1 MRRDKS
7 QSLPRTAYRYP
18 AVTGGAF
25 VSVAFLTALLASPT
39 AASAVPLK
47 PAGNTANLV
56 LVCRFNGD
64 SSDTYNST
72 SMTPSKTWWQSLMNA
87 FNADDSTGEFKRYVG
102 AASNG
107 KVSVDSVF
115 PQNSNGTLEYLDID
129 MNQSDYE
136 GAPTDAQLFDS
147 ISRAFAAKYGSYDM
161 TQANID
167 SDATTIDNVMVVMQT
182 GSGDTFTSH
191 QGEGSS
197 IGGCKLNGLNVGSYE
212 VIPSS
217 RVGGVIGSL
226 DAVPAHEYL
235 HTYDALD
242 LYRKVPANSSEKP
255 AAYWDI
261 MASASPT
268 LLPLAVT
275 SEDMGFGTINLVDAG
290 EHNLGTYGTSNHA
303 VAFKSPLNDN
313 EYFVAEYRQGDLT
326 ASNGYVADKRLG
338 NKGGFD
344 TSKLKDGVV
353 VYRVN
358 PKYGTFER
366 GGDGTGNTV
375 NDYLY
380 VFRPNDTAATH
391 AGGDSLGTVES
402 ANLKAG
408 SSIGSSDMSK
418 GISDGAMCYSDGSN
432 SGIVLKVVSAGN
444 GSAKISIEKPDYD
457 SLGLWNAVNG
467 GNATIAAAGVTKV
480 QTAAVGS
487 RVYGLATG
495 YKLTKLYELKD
506 GAWTQIYSMDLSDS
520 SIATDGKRLVLA
532 GLDGNGFVHTEQWVD
547 GENNSQSDISGYK
560 LKSTRLSSYNG
571 RISITSV
578 TEDGTSVITGT
589 FEDTTDYLLTEDAN
603 EILRIPGSNIVD
615 AVMIDHDTL
624 SVSDFA
630 SSNLTTYTFDAD
642 RGAWQKADTKRVSPR
657 DSSSA
662 SFGGKT
668 LLLTNS
674 SSFGGK
680 PSLRSV
686 SNGTVSDVACDVL
699 AANDSAVLSSD
710 SAGFAMTVIH
720 QDNGVMS
727 AVVYRSID
735 GSSWT
740 AEGSNV
746 ASPIMYASNV
756 ARLDGN
762 DYCLTAADGVATLR
776 SHASSDAPKATH
788 TVRYVTGT
796 DASIPNA
803 TVDDGD
809 ALPLPADPTRD
820 GYRFL
825 GWYDSETGGNRLDG
839 TNAVTSD
846 ITVYARWE
854 RIIPTY
860 TLNYDLN
867 GGNGTIA
874 SVTLNEGDKVKIPA
888 TDPTR
893 DGHKFLGWFTKS
905 DGGDKVTADTV
916 MSGNMTL
923 YAHWE
928 RIIPTYTVTYDV
940 NGGNGSIAQASVKEG
955 GKVTIPA
962 EKPTKDG
969 YKFLGWFTAPDG
981 GDKVTSDTVVNGDMT
996 VYAQWERI
1004 IPTYT
1009 VRYDLNGGDGTIAPA
1024 SIKEG
1029 EKVAIPTDPTRGGY
1043 KFLGWFT
1050 ASTEGDK
1057 VTADTVVNGD
1067 MTVYAQWERII
1078 PTYTV
1083 SYDVNGGNESYRDAT
1098 VSEGGKVTLPADP
1111 TRDGYKFLGW
1121 FTERNGGS
1129 EVSSDTVVTGNMT
1142 VHAHWERI
1150 IPTYTVSYD
1159 VNGGNGSYSPT
1170 TVKEGEKITLPADPT
1185 REGYEFLGWFTAPT
1199 GGDRVTG
1206 DTVVTDTMTL
1216 YAHWDE
1222 IETTFALTY
1231 DTDGGEHIDSVTL
1244 ADGDKLPLPTPA
1256 RRGYTFLGWYDAKT
1270 GGNRLVPGTSTISG
1284 NMTAYAR
1291 WQKETTGENTNAG
1304 GNTNGNGNT
1313 NTETNGN
1320 TGSGNSNENTGSN
1333 IGNGSNGS
1341 NGSTSHDDNLLG
1353 NVTGGK
1359 DGKNDGTENGKL
1371 KLPTMLQQT
1380 GVTVSIFAA
1389 IGAAIGAVAA
1399 IVAAI
1404 RKRK

>member
-7 QSLPRTAYRYP
+7 QSLPRTAYRHP

-25 VSVAFLTALLASPT
+25 VSAAFLAALLASPT

-64 SSDTYNST
+64 SSDTYNAT

-107 KVSVDSVF
+107 KVNVDSVF

-161 TQANID
+161 SQANID
-167 SDATTIDNVMVVMQT
+167 SDATTLDNVMIVMQT
-182 GSGDTFTSH
+182 ASGDTFTSH

-197 IGGCKLNGLNVGSYE
+197 IGGCKLNGITVGSYE

-242 LYRKVPANSSEKP
+242 LYRKVPSNSSEKP

-275 SEDMGFGTINLVDAG
+275 SEDMGFGTINLVEAG
-290 EHNLGTYGTSNHA
+290 EHTLGTYGASNHA

-326 ASNGYVADKRLG
+326 ASNGYVADKRIG

-344 TSKLKDGVV
+344 TGKSKDGVV

-380 VFRPNDTAATH
+380 VFRPNDTATTH

-418 GISDGAMCYSDGSN
+418 GISDGALCYSDGSN
-432 SGIVLKVVSAGN
+432 SGIVLKVVSSGD

-467 GNATIAAAGVTKV
+467 GNATIAATGVTKV
-480 QTAAVGS
+480 QTAAVGN
-487 RVYGLATG
+487 RIYGLATG
-495 YKLTKLYELKD
+495 YNLTKLYELKD
-506 GAWTQIYSMDLSDS
+506 GAWTQIYSMNLSDS

-532 GLDGNGFVHTEQWVD
+532 GLNANGFVHTEQWVD

-560 LKSTRLSSYNG
+560 LKSTRLSSNNG

-578 TEDGTSVITGT
+578 TEDGTAVMTGT
-589 FEDTTDYLLTEDAN
+589 FEDTTDYIATEDAN
-603 EILRIPGSNIVD
+603 EILRIPGSNIID
-615 AVMIDHDTL
+615 AVMIDRGTL
-624 SVSDFA
+624 SVSDFT
-630 SSNLTTYTFDAD
+630 SNNLSTYTFDAD
-642 RGAWQKADTKRVSPR
+642 SGSWQKADSKRVSPR

-680 PSLRSV
+680 PSLR
-686 SNGTVSDVACDVL
+686 TVSGGTMTDVACDVL
-699 AANDSAVLSSD
+699 AANDSAVISSD

-727 AVVYRSID
+727 AVVYRSTD
-735 GSSWT
+735 GASWT

-796 DASIPNA
+796 DTTVPNA
-803 TVDDGD
+803 TVNDGD
-809 ALPLPADPTRD
+809 ALPLPEDPARD

-825 GWYDSETGGNRLDG
+825 GWYDAETGGNRVDG
-839 TNAVTSD
+839 TSTVTSD
-846 ITVYARWE
+846 ITVYAHWG

-860 TLNYDLN
+860 TLSYDLN
-867 GGNGTIA
+867 GGDGTIA
-874 SVTLNEGDKVKIPA
+874 PVTLNEGDKVKIPA

-893 DGHKFLGWFTKS
+893 DGHKFLGWFTAS
-905 DGGDKVTADTV
+905 DGGDKATADTV
-916 MSGNMTL
+916 MNGNMTL

-928 RIIPTYTVTYDV
+928 RIIPTYTVIYDV
-940 NGGNGSIAQASVKEG
+940 NGGNGSIAPASVKEG
-955 GKVTIPA
+955 GKVTIPT

-969 YKFLGWFTAPDG
+969 HKFLGWFTERHG

-1009 VRYDLNGGDGTIAPA
+1009 V
-1024 SIKEG
+1024 
-1029 EKVAIPTDPTRGGY
+1029 
-1043 KFLGWFT
+1043 
-1050 ASTEGDK
+1050 
-1057 VTADTVVNGD
+1057 
-1067 MTVYAQWERII
+1067 
-1078 PTYTV
+1078 
-1083 SYDVNGGNESYRDAT
+1083 SYDVNGGDGSYSDAT
-1098 VSEGGKVTLPADP
+1098 VSEGGKVTLPTDP

-1121 FTERNGGS
+1121 FTERDGGS
-1129 EVSSDTVVTGNMT
+1129 KVTSDTVVTGDMT
-1142 VHAHWERI
+1142 IHAHWERI

-1159 VNGGNGSYSPT
+1159 ANGGNGSYPPT
-1170 TVKEGEKITLPADPT
+1170 VVKEGEKIPLPADPT
-1185 REGYEFLGWFTAPT
+1185 REDYEFLGWFTAPT
-1199 GGDRVTG
+1199 GGVKVTPDTAVTG
-1206 DTVVTDTMTL
+1206 AMTL

-1222 IETTFALTY
+1222 IETSFTLNY
-1231 DTDGGEHIDSVTL
+1231 DTDGGEHIDPVTL
-1244 ADGDKLPLPTPA
+1244 ANGDKLPLPTPT
-1256 RRGYTFLGWYDAKT
+1256 RRGYTFLGWYDAKV
-1270 GGNRLVPGTSTISG
+1270 GGNRLTPDTSTISG
-1284 NMTAYAR
+1284 DMTAYAR
-1291 WQKETTGENTNAG
+1291 WEKDSTGGNSNAG
-1304 GNTNGNGNT
+1304 GNANGNGND
-1313 NTETNGN
+1313 NTGTNGN
-1320 TGSGNSNENTGSN
+1320 TGANGNGNANGDSNTGGNTSN
-1333 IGNGSNGS
+1333 GTAGNGSNGS
-1341 NGSTSHDDNLLG
+1341 ASPDDNLLG
-1353 NVTGGK
+1353 NATGDK
-1359 DGKNDGTENGKL
+1359 DGKNGGTENGKP

-1380 GVTVSIFAA
+1380 GVTVSIFAV

-1399 IVAAI
+1399 IVTAL

>member
-7 QSLPRTAYRYP
+7 QSLPRTAYRHP

-25 VSVAFLTALLASPT
+25 VSAAFLAALLASPT

-47 PAGNTANLV
+47 PAGNTSNLV

-64 SSDTYNST
+64 SSDTYNAT

-87 FNADDSTGEFKRYVG
+87 FNAEDSTGEFKRYVG

-107 KVSVDSVF
+107 KVNVDSVF

-129 MNQSDYE
+129 MNQSDYG
-136 GAPTDAQLFDS
+136 GASTDAQLFDS

-161 TQANID
+161 TKANID

-242 LYRKVPANSSEKP
+242 LYRKVPSNSSEKP

-338 NKGGFD
+338 NKSGFD
-344 TSKLKDGVV
+344 TSKSKDGVV

-418 GISDGAMCYSDGSN
+418 GISDGALCYSDGSN

-467 GNATIAAAGVTKV
+467 GNATITATGVTKV
-480 QTAAVGS
+480 QTAAVNG

-506 GAWTQIYSMDLSDS
+506 GAWTQIYSMNLSDS

-532 GLDGNGFVHTEQWVD
+532 GLDDNGFVHTEQWVD

-571 RISITSV
+571 RISLTSV

-642 RGAWQKADTKRVSPR
+642 SGSWQKADTKRVSPR

-674 SSFGGK
+674 NSFGGK

-686 SNGTVSDVACDVL
+686 SNGAVSDVSCDVL

-727 AVVYRSID
+727 AVVYRSTD

-762 DYCLTAADGVATLR
+762 DYCLTAADGVATIR

-809 ALPLPADPTRD
+809 ALPIPADPTRD
-820 GYRFL
+820 GYR
-825 GWYDSETGGNRLDG
+825 
-839 TNAVTSD
+839 
-846 ITVYARWE
+846 
-854 RIIPTY
+854 
-860 TLNYDLN
+860 
-867 GGNGTIA
+867 
-874 SVTLNEGDKVKIPA
+874 
-888 TDPTR
+888 
-893 DGHKFLGWFTKS
+893 
-905 DGGDKVTADTV
+905 
-916 MSGNMTL
+916 
-923 YAHWE
+923 
-928 RIIPTYTVTYDV
+928 
-940 NGGNGSIAQASVKEG
+940 
-955 GKVTIPA
+955 
-962 EKPTKDG
+962 
-969 YKFLGWFTAPDG
+969 FLGWFTAPDG

-1029 EKVAIPTDPTRGGY
+1029 EKIA
-1043 KFLGWFT
+1043 
-1050 ASTEGDK
+1050 
-1057 VTADTVVNGD
+1057 
-1067 MTVYAQWERII
+1067 
-1078 PTYTV
+1078 
-1083 SYDVNGGNESYRDAT
+1083 
-1098 VSEGGKVTLPADP
+1098 LPADP
-1111 TRDGYKFLGW
+1111 TRDGYEFIGW
-1121 FTERNGGS
+1121 FTAPTGGDK
-1129 EVSSDTVVTGNMT
+1129 VTSDTVVTGNMT
-1142 VHAHWERI
+1142 
-1150 IPTYTVSYD
+1150 
-1159 VNGGNGSYSPT
+1159 
-1170 TVKEGEKITLPADPT
+1170 
-1185 REGYEFLGWFTAPT
+1185 
-1199 GGDRVTG
+1199 
-1206 DTVVTDTMTL
+1206 L
-1216 YAHWDE
+1216 YAHWNE
-1222 IETTFALTY
+1222 IKKSFALTY
-1231 DTDGGEHIDSVTL
+1231 DTDGGEHIDPVTL
-1244 ADGDKLPLPTPA
+1244 ADGDRMPLPTPT
-1256 RRGYTFLGWYDAKT
+1256 RRGYTFLGWYDEKD
-1270 GGNRLVPGTSTISG
+1270 GGNRLTPGTSTISG

-1291 WQKETTGENTNAG
+1291 WQKDSTGDNV
-1304 GNTNGNGNT
+1304 NGNGNT
-1313 NTETNGN
+1313 NTGTNGN
-1320 TGSGNSNENTGSN
+1320 TGSDGSNENTG
-1333 IGNGSNGS
+1333 GNGNGNENAGTNSNTGGNVNNGAAENDSNGS
-1341 NGSTSHDDNLLG
+1341 ASPDDNLLG
-1353 NVTGGK
+1353 NATDKK
-1359 DGKNDGTENGKL
+1359 DGKNDGTENEKR

-1380 GVTVSIFAA
+1380 GVTVSIFVV

-1404 RKRK
+1404 KKMK

>member
-7 QSLPRTAYRYP
+7 QSLPRTACRHP

-25 VSVAFLTALLASPT
+25 VSAAFLAALLASPT

-64 SSDTYNST
+64 SSDTYNAT

-107 KVSVDSVF
+107 KVNVDSVF

-147 ISRAFAAKYGSYDM
+147 ISRAFATKYGSYDM
-161 TQANID
+161 SQANID
-167 SDATTIDNVMVVMQT
+167 SDATTLDNVMIVMQT
-182 GSGDTFTSH
+182 ASGDTFTSH

-197 IGGCKLNGLNVGSYE
+197 IGGCKLNGITVGSYE

-217 RVGGVIGSL
+217 RVGGVLGSL

-242 LYRKVPANSSEKP
+242 LYRKVPSNSSEKP
-255 AAYWDI
+255 AVYWDI

-275 SEDMGFGTINLVDAG
+275 SEDMGFGTINLVEAG
-290 EHNLGTYGTSNHA
+290 EHTLGTYGASNHA

-326 ASNGYVADKRLG
+326 ASNGYVADKRIG

-344 TSKLKDGVV
+344 TGKSKDGVV

-380 VFRPNDTAATH
+380 VFRPNDTATTH

-418 GISDGAMCYSDGSN
+418 GIADGALCYSDGSN
-432 SGIVLKVVSAGN
+432 SGIVLKVVSSGN
-444 GSAKISIEKPDYD
+444 GGAKISIEKPDYD

-467 GNATIAAAGVTKV
+467 GNATIAATGVTKV
-480 QTAAVGS
+480 QTAAVGN
-487 RVYGLATG
+487 RIYGLATG
-495 YKLTKLYELKD
+495 YNLTKLYEMKD
-506 GAWTQIYSMDLSDS
+506 GVWTQIYSMNLSDS

-532 GLDGNGFVHTEQWVD
+532 GLNANGFVHTEQWVN

-560 LKSTRLSSYNG
+560 LKSTRLSSNNG
-571 RISITSV
+571 RIFITSV
-578 TEDGTSVITGT
+578 TEDGTAVMTGT
-589 FEDTTDYLLTEDAN
+589 FEDTTDYIATEDAN
-603 EILRIPGSNIVD
+603 EILRIPGSNIID
-615 AVMIDHDTL
+615 AVMIDRGTL
-624 SVSDFA
+624 SVSDFT
-630 SSNLTTYTFDAD
+630 SNNLSTYTFDAD
-642 RGAWQKADTKRVSPR
+642 SGSWRKADSKRVSPR

-662 SFGGKT
+662 SFGGK
-668 LLLTNS
+668 
-674 SSFGGK
+674 

-686 SNGTVSDVACDVL
+686 SDGTLTDVACDVL
-699 AANDSAVLSSD
+699 AANDSAILSSD

-727 AVVYRSID
+727 AVVYRSTD
-735 GSSWT
+735 GLSWT
-740 AEGSNV
+740 AEGPNV

-796 DASIPNA
+796 DTTVPNA
-803 TVDDGD
+803 TVNDGD
-809 ALPLPADPTRD
+809 ALPLPADPARD

-825 GWYDSETGGNRLDG
+825 GWYDAETGGNRLDG
-839 TNAVTSD
+839 TNTVTSD
-846 ITVYARWE
+846 VTAYARWE

-860 TLNYDLN
+860 TLSYDLN
-867 GGNGTIA
+867 GGDGTIA
-874 SVTLNEGDKVKIPA
+874 PITLNEGDKVKIPA

-893 DGHKFLGWFTKS
+893 DGHRFLGWFTAS
-905 DGGDKVTADTV
+905 DGGDKATADTV
-916 MSGNMTL
+916 MNGNMTL

-940 NGGNGSIAQASVKEG
+940 NGGNGSIVPTSVKEG
-955 GKVTIPA
+955 GKVTIPT

-981 GDKVTSDTVVNGDMT
+981 GDKITSDTVVNGNMT

-1009 VRYDLNGGDGTIAPA
+1009 VSYDLNGADGTIAPA
-1024 SIKEG
+1024 SVKEG
-1029 EKVAIPTDPTRGGY
+1029 EKVTLPADPTRDGY
-1043 KFLGWFT
+1043 NFLGWFT
-1050 ASTEGDK
+1050 ERHGGGK
-1057 VTADTVVNGD
+1057 VTSDTVVNGD

-1083 SYDVNGGNESYRDAT
+1083 SYDVNGGDGSYSDAT
-1098 VSEGGKVTLPADP
+1098 VSEGGKVTLPTDP

-1121 FTERNGGS
+1121 FTEREGGS
-1129 EVSSDTVVTGNMT
+1129 KVTSDTVVNGNMT
-1142 VHAHWERI
+1142 IHAHWERI

-1159 VNGGNGSYSPT
+1159 VNGDNGSYSPT

-1185 REGYEFLGWFTAPT
+1185 RDGYEFLGWFTAKT
-1199 GGDRVTG
+1199 GGDKITS
-1206 DTVVTDTMTL
+1206 DTVATGSMTL
-1216 YAHWDE
+1216 YAHWNE
-1222 IETTFALTY
+1222 IKKSFTLTY
-1231 DTDGGEHIDSVTL
+1231 DTDGGEHIDPVTL
-1244 ADGDKLPLPTPA
+1244 SDGDKLPLPTPT
-1256 RRGYTFLGWYDAKT
+1256 RRGYTFLGWYDAKF
-1270 GGNRLVPGTSTISG
+1270 GGNRLMPDTSTISG
-1284 NMTAYAR
+1284 DMTAYAR
-1291 WQKETTGENTNAG
+1291 WEKDSTG
-1304 GNTNGNGNT
+1304 GNANGNGND
-1313 NTETNGN
+1313 NTGTNGN
-1320 TGSGNSNENTGSN
+1320 TGANGNGNANGDSNTGVNTSN
-1333 IGNGSNGS
+1333 GTAGNGSNGS
-1341 NGSTSHDDNLLG
+1341 ASPDDNLLG
-1353 NVTGGK
+1353 NATGDK
-1359 DGKNDGTENGKL
+1359 DGKNGGTENGKP

>member
-7 QSLPRTAYRYP
+7 QSLPRTACRHP

-25 VSVAFLTALLASPT
+25 VSAAFLAALLASPT

-64 SSDTYNST
+64 SSDTYNAT

-107 KVSVDSVF
+107 KVNVDSVF

-147 ISRAFAAKYGSYDM
+147 ISRAFATKYGSYDM
-161 TQANID
+161 SQANID
-167 SDATTIDNVMVVMQT
+167 SDATTLDNVMIVMQT
-182 GSGDTFTSH
+182 ASGDTFTSH

-197 IGGCKLNGLNVGSYE
+197 IGGCKLNGITVGSYE

-217 RVGGVIGSL
+217 RVGGVLGSL

-242 LYRKVPANSSEKP
+242 LYRKVPSNSSEKP
-255 AAYWDI
+255 AVYWDI

-275 SEDMGFGTINLVDAG
+275 SEDMGFGTINLVEAG
-290 EHNLGTYGTSNHA
+290 EHTLGTYGASNHA

-326 ASNGYVADKRLG
+326 ASNGYVADKRIG

-344 TSKLKDGVV
+344 TGKSKDGVV

-380 VFRPNDTAATH
+380 VFRPNDTATTH

-418 GISDGAMCYSDGSN
+418 GIADGALCYSDGSN
-432 SGIVLKVVSAGN
+432 SGIVLKVVSSGN
-444 GSAKISIEKPDYD
+444 GGAKISIEKPDYD

-467 GNATIAAAGVTKV
+467 GNATIAATGVTKV
-480 QTAAVGS
+480 QTAAVGN
-487 RVYGLATG
+487 RIYGLATG
-495 YKLTKLYELKD
+495 YNLTKLYEMKD
-506 GAWTQIYSMDLSDS
+506 GVWTQIYSMNLSDS

-532 GLDGNGFVHTEQWVD
+532 GLNANGFVHTEQWVN

-560 LKSTRLSSYNG
+560 LKSTRLSSNNG
-571 RISITSV
+571 RIFITSV
-578 TEDGTSVITGT
+578 TEDGTAVMTGT
-589 FEDTTDYLLTEDAN
+589 FEDTTDYIATEDAN
-603 EILRIPGSNIVD
+603 EILRIPGSNIID
-615 AVMIDHDTL
+615 AVMIDRGTL
-624 SVSDFA
+624 SVSDFT
-630 SSNLTTYTFDAD
+630 SNNLSTYTFDAD
-642 RGAWQKADTKRVSPR
+642 SGSWRKADSKRVSPR

-662 SFGGKT
+662 SFGGK
-668 LLLTNS
+668 
-674 SSFGGK
+674 

-686 SNGTVSDVACDVL
+686 SDGTLTDVACDVL
-699 AANDSAVLSSD
+699 AANDSAILSSD

-727 AVVYRSID
+727 AVVYRSTD
-735 GSSWT
+735 GLSWT
-740 AEGSNV
+740 AEGPNV

-796 DASIPNA
+796 DTTVPNA
-803 TVDDGD
+803 TVNDGD
-809 ALPLPADPTRD
+809 ALPLPADPARD

-825 GWYDSETGGNRLDG
+825 GWYDAETGGNRLDG
-839 TNAVTSD
+839 TNTVTSD
-846 ITVYARWE
+846 VTAYARWE

-860 TLNYDLN
+860 TLSYDLN
-867 GGNGTIA
+867 GGDGTIA
-874 SVTLNEGDKVKIPA
+874 PITLNEGDKVKIPA

-893 DGHKFLGWFTKS
+893 DGHRFLGWFTAS
-905 DGGDKVTADTV
+905 DGGDKATADTV
-916 MSGNMTL
+916 MNGNMTL

-940 NGGNGSIAQASVKEG
+940 NGGNGSIVPTSVKEG
-955 GKVTIPA
+955 GKVTIPT

-981 GDKVTSDTVVNGDMT
+981 GDKITSDTVVNG
-996 VYAQWERI
+996 
-1004 IPTYT
+1004 
-1009 VRYDLNGGDGTIAPA
+1009 
-1024 SIKEG
+1024 
-1029 EKVAIPTDPTRGGY
+1029 
-1043 KFLGWFT
+1043 
-1050 ASTEGDK
+1050 
-1057 VTADTVVNGD
+1057 
-1067 MTVYAQWERII
+1067 
-1078 PTYTV
+1078 
-1083 SYDVNGGNESYRDAT
+1083 
-1098 VSEGGKVTLPADP
+1098 
-1111 TRDGYKFLGW
+1111 
-1121 FTERNGGS
+1121 
-1129 EVSSDTVVTGNMT
+1129 NMT
-1142 VHAHWERI
+1142 IHAHWERI

-1159 VNGGNGSYSPT
+1159 VNGDNGSYSPT

-1185 REGYEFLGWFTAPT
+1185 RDGYEFLGWFTAKT
-1199 GGDRVTG
+1199 GGDKITS
-1206 DTVVTDTMTL
+1206 DTVATGSMTL
-1216 YAHWDE
+1216 YAHWNE
-1222 IETTFALTY
+1222 IKKSFTLTY
-1231 DTDGGEHIDSVTL
+1231 DTDGGEHIDPVTL
-1244 ADGDKLPLPTPA
+1244 SDGDKLPLPTPT
-1256 RRGYTFLGWYDAKT
+1256 RRGYTFLGWYDAKF
-1270 GGNRLVPGTSTISG
+1270 GGNRLMPDTSTISG
-1284 NMTAYAR
+1284 DMTAYAR
-1291 WQKETTGENTNAG
+1291 WEKDSTG
-1304 GNTNGNGNT
+1304 GNANGNGND
-1313 NTETNGN
+1313 NTGTNGN
-1320 TGSGNSNENTGSN
+1320 TGANGNGNANGDSNTGVNTSN
-1333 IGNGSNGS
+1333 GTAGNGSNGS
-1341 NGSTSHDDNLLG
+1341 ASPDDNLLG
-1353 NVTGGK
+1353 NATGDK
-1359 DGKNDGTENGKL
+1359 DGKNGGTENGKP

>member
-7 QSLPRTAYRYP
+7 QSLPRTAYRHP

-25 VSVAFLTALLASPT
+25 VSAAFLAALLASPT

-47 PAGNTANLV
+47 PAGNTTNLV

-87 FNADDSTGEFKRYVG
+87 FNAEDSTGEFKRYVG

-107 KVSVDSVF
+107 MVNVDSVF

-161 TQANID
+161 TKANID

-290 EHNLGTYGTSNHA
+290 EHNLGTYGASNHA

-326 ASNGYVADKRLG
+326 AYNGYVADKCLG

-344 TSKLKDGVV
+344 TSKSKDGVV

-418 GISDGAMCYSDGSN
+418 GISDGALCYSDGSN

-480 QTAAVGS
+480 QTAAVNG

-506 GAWTQIYSMDLSDS
+506 GTWTQIYSMDLSDS

-547 GENNSQSDISGYK
+547 GDNNSQNDIGGYK
-560 LKSTRLSSYNG
+560 LKSVRLSSNGG
-571 RISITSV
+571 RIFITSV
-578 TEDGTSVITGT
+578 TEDGTSVRTGT
-589 FEDTTDYLLTEDAN
+589 FEDTTDYLMTEDDTASLKITGAN
-603 EILRIPGSNIVD
+603 VVN
-615 AVMIDHDTL
+615 AVMIDHNTL

-630 SSNLTTYTFDAD
+630 SGNLSTYTFDAD

-720 QDNGVMS
+720 QDNGAMS

-905 DGGDKVTADTV
+905 DGGDKVT
-916 MSGNMTL
+916 
-923 YAHWE
+923 
-928 RIIPTYTVTYDV
+928 
-940 NGGNGSIAQASVKEG
+940 
-955 GKVTIPA
+955 
-962 EKPTKDG
+962 
-969 YKFLGWFTAPDG
+969 
-981 GDKVTSDTVVNGDMT
+981 SDTVVNGDMT

-1050 ASTEGDK
+1050 ASTGGDK
-1057 VTADTVVNGD
+1057 VTADTVVNGN

-1098 VSEGGKVTLPADP
+1098 VSEGGKVALPADP
-1111 TRDGYKFLGW
+1111 TRDGHKFLGW

-1206 DTVVTDTMTL
+1206 DTVVTGTMTL

-1244 ADGDKLPLPTPA
+1244 ADGDKLPLPTPT

-1291 WQKETTGENTNAG
+1291 WQKDSTGDNSNTGGNAN
-1304 GNTNGNGNT
+1304 GNTNGNANANT
-1313 NTETNGN
+1313 GTNGN
-1320 TGSGNSNENTGSN
+1320 TGSGNSNENTGGN
-1333 IGNGSNGS
+1333 IGNSSNGS
-1341 NGSTSHDDNLLG
+1341 ASPDDNLLG
-1353 NVTGGK
+1353 NATGK
-1359 DGKNDGTENGKL
+1359 EDGKANGMENEKR

-1380 GVTVSIFAA
+1380 GVTVSIFVV

>member
-7 QSLPRTAYRYP
+7 QSLPRTAYRHP

-25 VSVAFLTALLASPT
+25 VSAAFLAALLASPT

-47 PAGNTANLV
+47 PAGNTTNLV

-87 FNADDSTGEFKRYVG
+87 FNAEDSTGEFKRYVG

-107 KVSVDSVF
+107 MVNVDSVF

-161 TQANID
+161 TKANID
-167 SDATTIDNVMVVMQT
+167 SDATTIDKVMVVMQT

-290 EHNLGTYGTSNHA
+290 EHNLGTYGASNHA

-344 TSKLKDGVV
+344 TSKSKDGVV

-380 VFRPNDTAATH
+380 VFRPNDTTATH

-418 GISDGAMCYSDGSN
+418 GISDGALCYSDGSN

-480 QTAAVGS
+480 QTAAVNG

-506 GAWTQIYSMDLSDS
+506 GTWTQIYSMDLSDS

-547 GENNSQSDISGYK
+547 GDNNSQNDIGGYK
-560 LKSTRLSSYNG
+560 LKSVRLSSNGG
-571 RISITSV
+571 RIFITSV
-578 TEDGTSVITGT
+578 TEDGTSVRTGT
-589 FEDTTDYLLTEDAN
+589 FEDTTDYLMTEDDTASLKITGAN
-603 EILRIPGSNIVD
+603 VVN
-615 AVMIDHDTL
+615 AVMIDHNTL

-630 SSNLTTYTFDAD
+630 SGNLSTYTFDAD

-720 QDNGVMS
+720 QDNGAMS

-905 DGGDKVTADTV
+905 DGGDKVT
-916 MSGNMTL
+916 
-923 YAHWE
+923 
-928 RIIPTYTVTYDV
+928 
-940 NGGNGSIAQASVKEG
+940 
-955 GKVTIPA
+955 
-962 EKPTKDG
+962 
-969 YKFLGWFTAPDG
+969 
-981 GDKVTSDTVVNGDMT
+981 SDTVVNGDMT

-1050 ASTEGDK
+1050 ASTGGDK
-1057 VTADTVVNGD
+1057 VTADTVVNGN

-1098 VSEGGKVTLPADP
+1098 VSEGGKVALPADP
-1111 TRDGYKFLGW
+1111 TRDGHKFLGW

-1206 DTVVTDTMTL
+1206 DTVVTGTMTL

-1244 ADGDKLPLPTPA
+1244 ADGDKLPLPTPT

-1291 WQKETTGENTNAG
+1291 WQKDSTGDNSNTGGNAN
-1304 GNTNGNGNT
+1304 GNTNGNANANT
-1313 NTETNGN
+1313 GTNGN
-1320 TGSGNSNENTGSN
+1320 TGSGNSNENTGDN
-1333 IGNGSNGS
+1333 IGNSSNGS
-1341 NGSTSHDDNLLG
+1341 ASPDDNLLG
-1353 NVTGGK
+1353 NATGK
-1359 DGKNDGTENGKL
+1359 EDGKANGTENEKR

-1380 GVTVSIFAA
+1380 GVTVSIFAV

>member
-7 QSLPRTAYRYP
+7 QSLPRTAYRHP

-25 VSVAFLTALLASPT
+25 VSAAFLAALLASPT

-47 PAGNTANLV
+47 PAGNTTNLV

-87 FNADDSTGEFKRYVG
+87 FNAEDSTGEFKRYVG

-107 KVSVDSVF
+107 MVNVDSVF

-161 TQANID
+161 TKANID

-290 EHNLGTYGTSNHA
+290 EHNLGTYGASNHA

-344 TSKLKDGVV
+344 TSKSKDGVV

-418 GISDGAMCYSDGSN
+418 GISDGALCYSDGSN

-480 QTAAVGS
+480 QTAAVNG

-506 GAWTQIYSMDLSDS
+506 GTWTQIYSMDLSDS

-532 GLDGNGFVHTEQWVD
+532 GLDVNGFVHTEQWVD
-547 GENNSQSDISGYK
+547 GDNNSQNDIGGYK
-560 LKSTRLSSYNG
+560 LKSVRLSSNGG
-571 RISITSV
+571 RIFITSV
-578 TEDGTSVITGT
+578 TEDGTSVRTGT
-589 FEDTTDYLLTEDAN
+589 FEDTTDYLMTEDDTASLKITGAN
-603 EILRIPGSNIVD
+603 VVN
-615 AVMIDHDTL
+615 AVMIDHNTL

-630 SSNLTTYTFDAD
+630 SGNLSTYTFDAD

-720 QDNGVMS
+720 QDNGAMS

-905 DGGDKVTADTV
+905 DGGDKVT
-916 MSGNMTL
+916 
-923 YAHWE
+923 
-928 RIIPTYTVTYDV
+928 
-940 NGGNGSIAQASVKEG
+940 
-955 GKVTIPA
+955 
-962 EKPTKDG
+962 
-969 YKFLGWFTAPDG
+969 
-981 GDKVTSDTVVNGDMT
+981 SDTVVNGDMT

-1050 ASTEGDK
+1050 ASTGGDK
-1057 VTADTVVNGD
+1057 VTADTVVNGN

-1098 VSEGGKVTLPADP
+1098 VSEGGKVALPADP
-1111 TRDGYKFLGW
+1111 TRDGHKFLGW

-1206 DTVVTDTMTL
+1206 DTVVTGTMTL

-1244 ADGDKLPLPTPA
+1244 ADGDKLPLPTPT

-1291 WQKETTGENTNAG
+1291 WQKDSTGDNSNTGGNAN
-1304 GNTNGNGNT
+1304 GNTNGNANANT
-1313 NTETNGN
+1313 GTNGN
-1320 TGSGNSNENTGSN
+1320 TGSGNSNENTGDN
-1333 IGNGSNGS
+1333 IGNSSNGS
-1341 NGSTSHDDNLLG
+1341 ASPDDNLLG
-1353 NVTGGK
+1353 NATGK
-1359 DGKNDGTENGKL
+1359 EDGKANGTENEKR

-1380 GVTVSIFAA
+1380 GVTVSIFAV

>member
-7 QSLPRTAYRYP
+7 QSLPRTAYRHP

-25 VSVAFLTALLASPT
+25 VSAAFLAALLASPT

-47 PAGNTANLV
+47 PAGNTTNLV

-87 FNADDSTGEFKRYVG
+87 FNAEDSTGEFKRYVG

-107 KVSVDSVF
+107 MVNVDSVF

-161 TQANID
+161 TKANID

-290 EHNLGTYGTSNHA
+290 EHNLGTYGASNHA

-344 TSKLKDGVV
+344 TSKSKDGVV

-418 GISDGAMCYSDGSN
+418 GISDGALCYSDGSN

-480 QTAAVGS
+480 QTAAVNG

-506 GAWTQIYSMDLSDS
+506 GTWTQIYSMDLSDS

-547 GENNSQSDISGYK
+547 GDNNSQNDIGGYK
-560 LKSTRLSSYNG
+560 LKSVRLSSNGG
-571 RISITSV
+571 RIFITSV
-578 TEDGTSVITGT
+578 TEDGTSVRTGT
-589 FEDTTDYLLTEDAN
+589 FEDTTDYLMTEDDTASLKITGAN
-603 EILRIPGSNIVD
+603 VVN
-615 AVMIDHDTL
+615 AVMIDHNTL

-630 SSNLTTYTFDAD
+630 SGNLSTYTFDAD

-720 QDNGVMS
+720 QDNGAMS

-905 DGGDKVTADTV
+905 DGGDKVT
-916 MSGNMTL
+916 
-923 YAHWE
+923 
-928 RIIPTYTVTYDV
+928 
-940 NGGNGSIAQASVKEG
+940 
-955 GKVTIPA
+955 
-962 EKPTKDG
+962 
-969 YKFLGWFTAPDG
+969 
-981 GDKVTSDTVVNGDMT
+981 SDTVVNGDMT

-1050 ASTEGDK
+1050 ASTGGDK
-1057 VTADTVVNGD
+1057 VTADTVVNGN

-1098 VSEGGKVTLPADP
+1098 VSEGGKVALPADP
-1111 TRDGYKFLGW
+1111 TRDGHKFLGW

-1199 GGDRVTG
+1199 SGDRVTG
-1206 DTVVTDTMTL
+1206 DTVVTGTMTL

-1244 ADGDKLPLPTPA
+1244 ADGDKLPLPTPT

-1291 WQKETTGENTNAG
+1291 WQKDSTGDNSNTGGNAN
-1304 GNTNGNGNT
+1304 GNTNGNANANT
-1313 NTETNGN
+1313 GTNGN
-1320 TGSGNSNENTGSN
+1320 TGSGNSNENTGDN
-1333 IGNGSNGS
+1333 IGNSSNGS
-1341 NGSTSHDDNLLG
+1341 ASPDDNLLG
-1353 NVTGGK
+1353 NATGK
-1359 DGKNDGTENGKL
+1359 EDGKANGTENEKR

-1380 GVTVSIFAA
+1380 GVTVSIFAV

>member
-7 QSLPRTAYRYP
+7 QSLPRTAYRHP

-25 VSVAFLTALLASPT
+25 VSAAFLAALLASPT

-64 SSDTYNST
+64 SSDTYNAT

-87 FNADDSTGEFKRYVG
+87 FNAEDSTGEFKRYVG

-107 KVSVDSVF
+107 KVNVDSVF

-161 TQANID
+161 TKANID

-242 LYRKVPANSSEKP
+242 LYRKMPANSSEKP

-275 SEDMGFGTINLVDAG
+275 SEDMGFETISLVDAG

-303 VAFKSPLNDN
+303 VAFKSPINDN

-344 TSKLKDGVV
+344 TSKSKDGVV

-418 GISDGAMCYSDGSN
+418 GISDGARCYSDGSN

-444 GSAKISIEKPDYD
+444 GSAKISIEKPGYD

-467 GNATIAAAGVTKV
+467 GNSTIAATGVTKV
-480 QTAAVGS
+480 QTAAVNG

-506 GAWTQIYSMDLSDS
+506 GAWTQIYSMNLSDS

-532 GLDGNGFVHTEQWVD
+532 GLDDNGFVHTEQWVD

-571 RISITSV
+571 RISLTSV
-578 TEDGTSVITGT
+578 TENGTSVITGT

-642 RGAWQKADTKRVSPR
+642 RGAWQQADTKHVSPR

-686 SNGTVSDVACDVL
+686 SNGTVSDVVCDVL
-699 AANDSAVLSSD
+699 SANDSAVLSSD

-727 AVVYRSID
+727 AVVYRSTD

-740 AEGSNV
+740 SEGSNV

-809 ALPLPADPTRD
+809 ALPLPTDPTRE

-854 RIIPTY
+854 
-860 TLNYDLN
+860 
-867 GGNGTIA
+867 
-874 SVTLNEGDKVKIPA
+874 
-888 TDPTR
+888 
-893 DGHKFLGWFTKS
+893 
-905 DGGDKVTADTV
+905 
-916 MSGNMTL
+916 M
-923 YAHWE
+923 
-928 RIIPTYTVTYDV
+928 
-940 NGGNGSIAQASVKEG
+940 
-955 GKVTIPA
+955 
-962 EKPTKDG
+962 
-969 YKFLGWFTAPDG
+969 
-981 GDKVTSDTVVNGDMT
+981 
-996 VYAQWERI
+996 
-1004 IPTYT
+1004 
-1009 VRYDLNGGDGTIAPA
+1009 
-1024 SIKEG
+1024 
-1029 EKVAIPTDPTRGGY
+1029 
-1043 KFLGWFT
+1043 
-1050 ASTEGDK
+1050 
-1057 VTADTVVNGD
+1057 
-1067 MTVYAQWERII
+1067 
-1078 PTYTV
+1078 
-1083 SYDVNGGNESYRDAT
+1083 
-1098 VSEGGKVTLPADP
+1098 
-1111 TRDGYKFLGW
+1111 
-1121 FTERNGGS
+1121 
-1129 EVSSDTVVTGNMT
+1129 
-1142 VHAHWERI
+1142 I

-1170 TVKEGEKITLPADPT
+1170 TVKEGEKIALPADPT
-1185 REGYEFLGWFTAPT
+1185 RDGYEFIGWFTAPT
-1199 GGDRVTG
+1199 GGDKVTS
-1206 DTVVTDTMTL
+1206 DTAVAGNMTL
-1216 YAHWDE
+1216 YAHWNE
-1222 IETTFALTY
+1222 IKKSFALTY
-1231 DTDGGEHIDSVTL
+1231 DTDGGEHIDTVTL
-1244 ADGDKLPLPTPA
+1244 ADGDNLPLPTPT

-1270 GGNRLVPGTSTISG
+1270 GGNKLTPGASTISD

-1291 WQKETTGENTNAG
+1291 WQKESKGDNSNTG
-1304 GNTNGNGNT
+1304 GNTNGNA
-1313 NTETNGN
+1313 NGN
-1320 TGSGNSNENTGSN
+1320 SSSDSSNENTSGNGNGNENADTNSN
-1333 IGNGSNGS
+1333 TSGNINNGAAGNGSAS
-1341 NGSTSHDDNLLG
+1341 PDDNLLG
-1353 NVTGGK
+1353 NATSGK
-1359 DGKNDGTENGKL
+1359 DGKNDGTENGKR

-1380 GVTVSIFAA
+1380 GVTVSVFAA

-1399 IVAAI
+1399 IITAI
-1404 RKRK
+1404 KKRK

>member
-7 QSLPRTAYRYP
+7 QSLPRTAYRHP

-25 VSVAFLTALLASPT
+25 VSAAFLTALLASPT

-47 PAGNTANLV
+47 PAGNTSNLV

-64 SSDTYNST
+64 SSDTYNAT

-87 FNADDSTGEFKRYVG
+87 FNAEDSTGEFKRYVG

-107 KVSVDSVF
+107 KVNVDSVF

-161 TQANID
+161 TKANID

-182 GSGDTFTSH
+182 DSGDTFTSH

-290 EHNLGTYGTSNHA
+290 EHNLGTYGASNHA

-344 TSKLKDGVV
+344 TSKSKDGVV

-418 GISDGAMCYSDGSN
+418 GISDGALCYSDGSN

-467 GNATIAAAGVTKV
+467 GNATITAIGVTKV
-480 QTAAVGS
+480 QTAAVNG

-495 YKLTKLYELKD
+495 YNLTKLYELKD

-547 GENNSQSDISGYK
+547 GENNSQSDIGGYK

-571 RISITSV
+571 RISLTSV

-642 RGAWQKADTKRVSPR
+642 RGAWQQADIKHVSPR

-686 SNGTVSDVACDVL
+686 SNGTVSDVVCDVL
-699 AANDSAVLSSD
+699 SANDSAVLSSD
-710 SAGFAMTVIH
+710 SAGFTMTVIH

-727 AVVYRSID
+727 AVVYRSTD

-740 AEGSNV
+740 SEGSNV

-809 ALPLPADPTRD
+809 ALPLPTDPTRE

-854 RIIPTY
+854 
-860 TLNYDLN
+860 
-867 GGNGTIA
+867 
-874 SVTLNEGDKVKIPA
+874 
-888 TDPTR
+888 
-893 DGHKFLGWFTKS
+893 
-905 DGGDKVTADTV
+905 
-916 MSGNMTL
+916 M
-923 YAHWE
+923 
-928 RIIPTYTVTYDV
+928 
-940 NGGNGSIAQASVKEG
+940 
-955 GKVTIPA
+955 
-962 EKPTKDG
+962 
-969 YKFLGWFTAPDG
+969 
-981 GDKVTSDTVVNGDMT
+981 
-996 VYAQWERI
+996 
-1004 IPTYT
+1004 
-1009 VRYDLNGGDGTIAPA
+1009 
-1024 SIKEG
+1024 
-1029 EKVAIPTDPTRGGY
+1029 
-1043 KFLGWFT
+1043 
-1050 ASTEGDK
+1050 
-1057 VTADTVVNGD
+1057 
-1067 MTVYAQWERII
+1067 
-1078 PTYTV
+1078 
-1083 SYDVNGGNESYRDAT
+1083 
-1098 VSEGGKVTLPADP
+1098 
-1111 TRDGYKFLGW
+1111 
-1121 FTERNGGS
+1121 
-1129 EVSSDTVVTGNMT
+1129 
-1142 VHAHWERI
+1142 I

-1170 TVKEGEKITLPADPT
+1170 TVKEGEKIALPADPT
-1185 REGYEFLGWFTAPT
+1185 RDGYESIGWFTAPT
-1199 GGDRVTG
+1199 GGDKVTS
-1206 DTVVTDTMTL
+1206 DTAVAGNMTL
-1216 YAHWDE
+1216 YAHWNE
-1222 IETTFALTY
+1222 IKKSFALTY
-1231 DTDGGEHIDSVTL
+1231 DTDGGEHIDTVTL
-1244 ADGDKLPLPTPA
+1244 ADGDNLPLPTPT

-1270 GGNRLVPGTSTISG
+1270 GGNKLTPGASTISD

-1291 WQKETTGENTNAG
+1291 WQKDSTGDNSNTG
-1304 GNTNGNGNT
+1304 GNTNGNA
-1313 NTETNGN
+1313 NGN
-1320 TGSGNSNENTGSN
+1320 SSSDSSNENTSGNGNGNENADTNSN
-1333 IGNGSNGS
+1333 TSGNINNGAAGNGSAS
-1341 NGSTSHDDNLLG
+1341 PDDNLLG
-1353 NVTGGK
+1353 NATSGK
-1359 DGKNDGTENGKL
+1359 DGKNDGTENGKH
-1371 KLPTMLQQT
+1371 KLPMMLQQT
-1380 GVTVSIFAA
+1380 GVTVSIFVV
-1389 IGAAIGAVAA
+1389 IGAAIGAIAA

>member
-7 QSLPRTAYRYP
+7 QSLPRTAYRHP

-25 VSVAFLTALLASPT
+25 VSAAFLAALLASPT

-47 PAGNTANLV
+47 PAGNTTNLV

-87 FNADDSTGEFKRYVG
+87 FNAEDSTGEFKRYVG

-107 KVSVDSVF
+107 MVNVDSVF

-161 TQANID
+161 TKANID

-290 EHNLGTYGTSNHA
+290 EHNLGTYGASNHA

-344 TSKLKDGVV
+344 TSKSKDGVV

-418 GISDGAMCYSDGSN
+418 GISDGALCYSDGSN

-480 QTAAVGS
+480 QTAAVNG

-506 GAWTQIYSMDLSDS
+506 GTWTQIYSMDLSDS

-547 GENNSQSDISGYK
+547 GDNNSQNDIGGYK
-560 LKSTRLSSYNG
+560 LKSVRLSSNGG
-571 RISITSV
+571 RIFITSV
-578 TEDGTSVITGT
+578 TEDGTSVRTGT
-589 FEDTTDYLLTEDAN
+589 FEDTTDYLMTEDDTASLKITGAN
-603 EILRIPGSNIVD
+603 VVN
-615 AVMIDHDTL
+615 AVMIDHNTL

-630 SSNLTTYTFDAD
+630 SGNLSTYTFDAD
-642 RGAWQKADTKRVSPR
+642 RGAWRKADTKRVSPR

-720 QDNGVMS
+720 QDNGAMS

-905 DGGDKVTADTV
+905 DGGDKVT
-916 MSGNMTL
+916 
-923 YAHWE
+923 
-928 RIIPTYTVTYDV
+928 
-940 NGGNGSIAQASVKEG
+940 
-955 GKVTIPA
+955 
-962 EKPTKDG
+962 
-969 YKFLGWFTAPDG
+969 
-981 GDKVTSDTVVNGDMT
+981 SDTVVNGDMT

-1050 ASTEGDK
+1050 ASTGGDK
-1057 VTADTVVNGD
+1057 VTADTVVNGN

-1098 VSEGGKVTLPADP
+1098 VSEGGKVALPADP
-1111 TRDGYKFLGW
+1111 TRDGHKFLGW

-1206 DTVVTDTMTL
+1206 DTVVTGTMTL

-1244 ADGDKLPLPTPA
+1244 ADGDKLPLPTPT

-1291 WQKETTGENTNAG
+1291 WQKDSTGDNSNTGGNAN
-1304 GNTNGNGNT
+1304 GNTNGNANANT
-1313 NTETNGN
+1313 GTNGN
-1320 TGSGNSNENTGSN
+1320 TGSGNSNENTGDN
-1333 IGNGSNGS
+1333 IGNSSNGS
-1341 NGSTSHDDNLLG
+1341 ASPDDNLLG
-1353 NVTGGK
+1353 NATGK
-1359 DGKNDGTENGKL
+1359 EDGKANGTENEKR

-1380 GVTVSIFAA
+1380 GVTVSIFAV

>member
-7 QSLPRTAYRYP
+7 QSLPRTAYRHP

-25 VSVAFLTALLASPT
+25 VSAAFLAALLASPT

-64 SSDTYNST
+64 SSDTYNAT

-87 FNADDSTGEFKRYVG
+87 FNAEDSTGEFKRYVG

-107 KVSVDSVF
+107 KVNVDSVF

-147 ISRAFAAKYGSYDM
+147 ISRAFAAKYGAYDM
-161 TQANID
+161 TKANID

-290 EHNLGTYGTSNHA
+290 EHNLGTYGASNHA

-338 NKGGFD
+338 NKRGFD
-344 TSKLKDGVV
+344 TSKSKDGVV

-380 VFRPNDTAATH
+380 VFRPNDTANTH

-418 GISDGAMCYSDGSN
+418 GISDGALCYSDGSN

-480 QTAAVGS
+480 QTAAVGN

-495 YKLTKLYELKD
+495 YKLTKLYELKN

-615 AVMIDHDTL
+615 AVMIDHNTL

-630 SSNLTTYTFDAD
+630 SGNLSTYTFDAD

-727 AVVYRSID
+727 AVVYRSTD
-735 GSSWT
+735 GLSWT
-740 AEGSNV
+740 ADGSNV
-746 ASPIMYASNV
+746 ASPVMYASNV

-776 SHASSDAPKATH
+776 SHASSDAPKAKH

-796 DASIPNA
+796 DASIQNA

-839 TNAVTSD
+839 THAVTSD

-860 TLNYDLN
+860 TLSYDLN
-867 GGNGTIA
+867 GGDGTIA
-874 SVTLNEGDKVKIPA
+874 SVTLNDGDKVKIPA

-893 DGHKFLGWFTKS
+893 DGHKFLGWFTES
-905 DGGDKVTADTV
+905 DGGDKVTSDTV
-916 MSGNMTL
+916 MNGNMTL

-928 RIIPTYTVTYDV
+928 RIIPTYTVIYDM
-940 NGGNGSIAQASVKEG
+940 NGGNGSIAPASVKEG
-955 GKVTIPA
+955 EKVT
-962 EKPTKDG
+962 
-969 YKFLGWFTAPDG
+969 
-981 GDKVTSDTVVNGDMT
+981 
-996 VYAQWERI
+996 
-1004 IPTYT
+1004 
-1009 VRYDLNGGDGTIAPA
+1009 
-1024 SIKEG
+1024 
-1029 EKVAIPTDPTRGGY
+1029 IPTDPTRDGH

-1050 ASTEGDK
+1050 ASTGGDK
-1057 VTADTVVNGD
+1057 VTADTVVNGN

-1121 FTERNGGS
+1121 FTEREGGS
-1129 EVSSDTVVTGNMT
+1129 KVSSDTVVTGNMT
-1142 VHAHWERI
+1142 VHARWERI

-1185 REGYEFLGWFTAPT
+1185 RDGYEFLGWFTAPT
-1199 GGDRVTG
+1199 DGGRVTEN
-1206 DTVVTDTMTL
+1206 TIVTGAMTI

-1222 IETTFALTY
+1222 IETTFTLTY

-1244 ADGDKLPLPTPA
+1244 ADGDRLPLPTPT

-1270 GGNRLVPGTSTISG
+1270 GGNRLTSGTSTISG
-1284 NMTAYAR
+1284 DMTVYAR
-1291 WQKETTGENTNAG
+1291 WQKETTRGNTNTG
-1304 GNTNGNGNT
+1304 GNTNGNT
-1313 NTETNGN
+1313 SDNGN
-1320 TGSGNSNENTGSN
+1320 GNENAGTNSNTGGN
-1333 IGNGSNGS
+1333 VNNGAAGNGSVS
-1341 NGSTSHDDNLLG
+1341 PDDNLLG
-1353 NVTGGK
+1353 NATGGK
-1359 DGKNDGTENGKL
+1359 DGKNDGTENGKREL
-1371 KLPTMLQQT
+1371 STMLQQT
-1380 GVTVSIFAA
+1380 GVTVSIFAVIGVA
-1389 IGAAIGAVAA
+1389 IGTVAA

>member
-7 QSLPRTAYRYP
+7 QSLPRTAYRHP

-25 VSVAFLTALLASPT
+25 VSAAFFAALLASPT
-39 AASAVPLK
+39 AASALPLK

-64 SSDTYNST
+64 SSDTYNAT

-87 FNADDSTGEFKRYVG
+87 FNAEDSTGEFKRYVG

-107 KVSVDSVF
+107 KVNVDSVF

-161 TQANID
+161 SQANID
-167 SDATTIDNVMVVMQT
+167 SDATTLDNVMIVMQT
-182 GSGDTFTSH
+182 ASGDTFTSH

-197 IGGCKLNGLNVGSYE
+197 IGGCKLNGLTVGSYE

-242 LYRKVPANSSEKP
+242 LYRKVPSNSSEKP

-275 SEDMGFGTINLVDAG
+275 SEDMGFGTINLVEAG
-290 EHNLGTYGTSNHA
+290 EHTLGTYGASNHA

-344 TSKLKDGVV
+344 TGKSKDGVV

-380 VFRPNDTAATH
+380 VFRPNDTTATH

-418 GISDGAMCYSDGSN
+418 GIADGALCYSDGSN
-432 SGIVLKVVSAGN
+432 SGIVLKVVSSGN
-444 GSAKISIEKPDYD
+444 GGAKISIEKPDYD

-467 GNATIAAAGVTKV
+467 GNATIAATGVTKV
-480 QTAAVGS
+480 QTAAVGN
-487 RVYGLATG
+487 RIYGLATG
-495 YKLTKLYELKD
+495 YNLTKLYELKD
-506 GAWTQIYSMDLSDS
+506 GVWTQIYSINLSDS

-532 GLDGNGFVHTEQWVD
+532 GLNANGFVHTEQWVD

-560 LKSTRLSSYNG
+560 LKSTRLSSNNS
-571 RISITSV
+571 RIFITSV
-578 TEDGTSVITGT
+578 TEDGTAVMTGT
-589 FEDTTDYLLTEDAN
+589 FEDTTDYIATEDAN
-603 EILRIPGSNIVD
+603 EILRIPGSNIID
-615 AVMIDHDTL
+615 AVMIDRGTL
-624 SVSDFA
+624 SVSDFT
-630 SSNLTTYTFDAD
+630 SNNLSTYTFDAD
-642 RGAWQKADTKRVSPR
+642 SGSWRKADSKRVSPR

-680 PSLRSV
+680 PSLRTV
-686 SNGTVSDVACDVL
+686 SNGTMTDVACDVL

-727 AVVYRSID
+727 AVVYRSTD
-735 GSSWT
+735 GASWT

-776 SHASSDAPKATH
+776 SHASSDAPKAKH

-796 DASIPNA
+796 DVSIPNA

-809 ALPLPADPTRD
+809 ELPLPADQTRD

-839 TNAVTSD
+839 TNTVTSD
-846 ITVYARWE
+846 VTAYARWE

-860 TLNYDLN
+860 TLSYDLN
-867 GGNGTIA
+867 GGDGTIA
-874 SVTLNEGDKVKIPA
+874 PVILNEGDKVKIPA

-893 DGHKFLGWFTKS
+893 DGH
-905 DGGDKVTADTV
+905 
-916 MSGNMTL
+916 
-923 YAHWE
+923 
-928 RIIPTYTVTYDV
+928 R
-940 NGGNGSIAQASVKEG
+940 
-955 GKVTIPA
+955 
-962 EKPTKDG
+962 
-969 YKFLGWFTAPDG
+969 FLGWFTASDG
-981 GDKVTSDTVVNGDMT
+981 GDKVTSDTVVNG
-996 VYAQWERI
+996 
-1004 IPTYT
+1004 
-1009 VRYDLNGGDGTIAPA
+1009 N
-1024 SIKEG
+1024 
-1029 EKVAIPTDPTRGGY
+1029 
-1043 KFLGWFT
+1043 
-1050 ASTEGDK
+1050 
-1057 VTADTVVNGD
+1057 

-1083 SYDVNGGNESYRDAT
+1083 SYDVNGGDGSYGDAT
-1098 VSEGGKVTLPADP
+1098 VSEGDKVTLPTDP

-1121 FTERNGGS
+1121 FTELDGGS
-1129 EVSSDTVVTGNMT
+1129 KVTSDTVVTGDMT
-1142 VHAHWERI
+1142 IHAHWERI

-1159 VNGGNGSYSPT
+1159 VNGGNGSYPPT
-1170 TVKEGEKITLPADPT
+1170 AAKEGEKITLPADPT

-1199 GGDRVTG
+1199 GGDKVAS
-1206 DTVVTDTMTL
+1206 DTAVAGNMTL
-1216 YAHWDE
+1216 YAHWNE
-1222 IETTFALTY
+1222 IKKSFTLTY
-1231 DTDGGEHIDSVTL
+1231 DTDSGEHIDPVTL
-1244 ADGDKLPLPTPA
+1244 SDGDKLPLPTPT
-1256 RRGYTFLGWYDAKT
+1256 RRGYTFLGWYDAKF
-1270 GGNRLVPGTSTISG
+1270 GGNRLMPGTSTISG
-1284 NMTAYAR
+1284 DMTAYAR
-1291 WQKETTGENTNAG
+1291 WEKDSTG
-1304 GNTNGNGNT
+1304 GNANGNGND
-1313 NTETNGN
+1313 NTGTNGN
-1320 TGSGNSNENTGSN
+1320 TGANGNGNANGDSNTGVNTSN
-1333 IGNGSNGS
+1333 GTAGNGSNGS
-1341 NGSTSHDDNLLG
+1341 ASPDDNLLG
-1353 NVTGGK
+1353 NATGDK
-1359 DGKNDGTENGKL
+1359 DGKNGGTENGKP

>member
-7 QSLPRTAYRYP
+7 QSLPRTAYRHP

-25 VSVAFLTALLASPT
+25 VSTAFLAALLASPT
-39 AASAVPLK
+39 AASGVPLK

-87 FNADDSTGEFKRYVG
+87 FNAEDSTGEFKRYVG

-161 TQANID
+161 TKANID

-290 EHNLGTYGTSNHA
+290 EHNLGTYGASNHA

-344 TSKLKDGVV
+344 TSKSKDGVV

-380 VFRPNDTAATH
+380 VFRPNDTANTH

-418 GISDGAMCYSDGSN
+418 GISDGALCYSDGSN

-444 GSAKISIEKPDYD
+444 GSAKISIEKPNYD

-467 GNATIAAAGVTKV
+467 GNATIAAAGVTRV
-480 QTAAVGS
+480 QTAAVGN

-506 GAWTQIYSMDLSDS
+506 GAWTQIYSMNLSDS

-532 GLDGNGFVHTEQWVD
+532 GLDSNGFVHTEQWVD
-547 GENNSQSDISGYK
+547 GENNSQSDIDGYK

-571 RISITSV
+571 RISLTSV

-603 EILRIPGSNIVD
+603 EILRITGSNIVD

-630 SSNLTTYTFDAD
+630 SSNLSTYTFDTD

-727 AVVYRSID
+727 AVVYRSTD
-735 GSSWT
+735 GLSWT

-776 SHASSDAPKATH
+776 SHASSDVPKATH

-809 ALPLPADPTRD
+809 ALPLPANPTR
-820 GYRFL
+820 
-825 GWYDSETGGNRLDG
+825 
-839 TNAVTSD
+839 
-846 ITVYARWE
+846 
-854 RIIPTY
+854 
-860 TLNYDLN
+860 
-867 GGNGTIA
+867 
-874 SVTLNEGDKVKIPA
+874 
-888 TDPTR
+888 
-893 DGHKFLGWFTKS
+893 
-905 DGGDKVTADTV
+905 
-916 MSGNMTL
+916 
-923 YAHWE
+923 
-928 RIIPTYTVTYDV
+928 
-940 NGGNGSIAQASVKEG
+940 
-955 GKVTIPA
+955 
-962 EKPTKDG
+962 DG
-969 YKFLGWFTAPDG
+969 YKFLGWFTERNG

-1029 EKVAIPTDPTRGGY
+1029 EKVAIPTDPTRNGY

-1050 ASTEGDK
+1050 ASTGGDK

-1199 GGDRVTG
+1199 GGDKVTG
-1206 DTVVTDTMTL
+1206 DTVVTGTMML
-1216 YAHWDE
+1216 YAHWNE
-1222 IETTFALTY
+1222 IKKSFALTY
-1231 DTDGGEHIDSVTL
+1231 DTDGGEHIDAVTL
-1244 ADGDKLPLPTPA
+1244 ADGDKLLLPTPT

-1270 GGNRLVPGTSTISG
+1270 GGNRLTSGTSTISG
-1284 NMTAYAR
+1284 DMTAYAR
-1291 WQKETTGENTNAG
+1291 WQKDSTGDNSNTGGNAN
-1304 GNTNGNGNT
+1304 GNTNGNANA

-1320 TGSGNSNENTGSN
+1320 TGSGNSNENTGGN
-1333 IGNGSNGS
+1333 IGNSSNGS
-1341 NGSTSHDDNLLG
+1341 ASPDDNLLG
-1353 NVTGGK
+1353 NATGK
-1359 DGKNDGTENGKL
+1359 EDDKANGTENEKR

-1380 GVTVSIFAA
+1380 GVTVSIFAV

>member
-7 QSLPRTAYRYP
+7 QSLPRTAYRHP

-25 VSVAFLTALLASPT
+25 VSAAFLAALLASPT

-72 SMTPSKTWWQSLMNA
+72 SMTPSKTWWESLMNA
-87 FNADDSTGEFKRYVG
+87 FNAEDSTGEFKRYVG

-107 KVSVDSVF
+107 KVDVDSVF

-167 SDATTIDNVMVVMQT
+167 SDTTTIDNVMVVMQT

-197 IGGCKLNGLNVGSYE
+197 IGGCKLNGINVGSYE

-290 EHNLGTYGTSNHA
+290 EHNLGTYGESNHA

-344 TSKLKDGVV
+344 MSKSKDGVV

-380 VFRPNDTAATH
+380 VFRPNDTTATH

-418 GISDGAMCYSDGSN
+418 GISDGALCYSDGSN

-480 QTAAVGS
+480 QTAAVNG

-506 GAWTQIYSMDLSDS
+506 GAWNLVYSMNLSDS

-571 RISITSV
+571 RISLTSV

-603 EILRIPGSNIVD
+603 EILRIPSSNIVD

-642 RGAWQKADTKRVSPR
+642 SDSWQKADAKRVSPR

-668 LLLTNS
+668 LLLMNS
-674 SSFGGK
+674 SNFGGK

-699 AANDSAVLSSD
+699 SANDSAVLSSD

-727 AVVYRSID
+727 AVVYRSTD

-776 SHASSDAPKATH
+776 SHALSDAPKAKH

-796 DASIPNA
+796 DALIPNA

-809 ALPLPADPTRD
+809 VLPLPADPTRD

-825 GWYDSETGGNRLDG
+825 GWYDAETGGNKLDRA
-839 TNAVTSD
+839 NAVTSD

-860 TLNYDLN
+860 TL
-867 GGNGTIA
+867 
-874 SVTLNEGDKVKIPA
+874 S
-888 TDPTR
+888 
-893 DGHKFLGWFTKS
+893 
-905 DGGDKVTADTV
+905 
-916 MSGNMTL
+916 
-923 YAHWE
+923 
-928 RIIPTYTVTYDV
+928 
-940 NGGNGSIAQASVKEG
+940 
-955 GKVTIPA
+955 
-962 EKPTKDG
+962 
-969 YKFLGWFTAPDG
+969 
-981 GDKVTSDTVVNGDMT
+981 
-996 VYAQWERI
+996 
-1004 IPTYT
+1004 
-1009 VRYDLNGGDGTIAPA
+1009 YDLNGGDGTIAPA

-1029 EKVAIPTDPTRGGY
+1029 EKVAIPTDPTRSGY

-1050 ASTEGDK
+1050 SSTGGDK
-1057 VTADTVVNGD
+1057 VTADTVVNGN

-1083 SYDVNGGNESYRDAT
+1083 SYDVNGGNESYRNST

-1129 EVSSDTVVTGNMT
+1129 KVSSDTVVTGNMT
-1142 VHAHWERI
+1142 VHARWERI
-1150 IPTYTVSYD
+1150 IPTYTVSYN

-1185 REGYEFLGWFTAPT
+1185 REGYKFLGWFTAPT
-1199 GGDRVTG
+1199 GGDRVTD
-1206 DTVVTDTMTL
+1206 DTVVTGAMTL
-1216 YAHWDE
+1216 YAHWNE
-1222 IETTFALTY
+1222 IKKSFALTY

-1244 ADGDKLPLPTPA
+1244 ADGDKLPLPTPT
-1256 RRGYTFLGWYDAKT
+1256 RRGYTFLGWYDAKA
-1270 GGNRLVPGTSTISG
+1270 GGSRLIPGASTISE
-1284 NMTAYAR
+1284 NMTVYAR
-1291 WQKETTGENTNAG
+1291 WQKDSTGDNV
-1304 GNTNGNGNT
+1304 NGNGNT
-1313 NTETNGN
+1313 NTGTNGN
-1320 TGSGNSNENTGSN
+1320 TGSDGSNENTGGNGNGNENAGTNSN
-1333 IGNGSNGS
+1333 TGGNVNNGTAGNGSNGS
-1341 NGSTSHDDNLLG
+1341 VSPDDNLLG
-1353 NVTGGK
+1353 NATGDK

-1380 GVTVSIFAA
+1380 GVTVSIFVI

>member
-1 MRRDKS
+1 MRRDKF
-7 QSLPRTAYRYP
+7 QSLPRTAYRHP

-25 VSVAFLTALLASPT
+25 VSAAFLAALLASPT
-39 AASAVPLK
+39 AASAVPRK

-87 FNADDSTGEFKRYVG
+87 FNAEDSTGEFKRYVG

-161 TQANID
+161 TKANID

-275 SEDMGFGTINLVDAG
+275 SEDMGFGTIDLVDAG
-290 EHNLGTYGTSNHA
+290 EHNLGTYGESNHA

-313 EYFVAEYRQGDLT
+313 EYFVAEYRQGDLA

-344 TSKLKDGVV
+344 TSKSKDGVI

-358 PKYGTFER
+358 PKYGTFEC

-380 VFRPNDTAATH
+380 VFRPNDTTSTH

-408 SSIGSSDMSK
+408 SSIGSSDMSR
-418 GISDGAMCYSDGSN
+418 GISDGALCYSDGSN
-432 SGIVLKVVSAGN
+432 SRIVLKVVSVGN

-480 QTAAVGS
+480 QTAAVNG

-506 GAWTQIYSMDLSDS
+506 GAWTQIYSMNLSDS

-532 GLDGNGFVHTEQWVD
+532 GLDDNGFVHTEQWVD

-642 RGAWQKADTKRVSPR
+642 SGSWQKADTKRVSPR

-686 SNGTVSDVACDVL
+686 SNGTVSDVTCDVL

-720 QDNGVMS
+720 QDNGIMS
-727 AVVYRSID
+727 AVVYRSTD

-740 AEGSNV
+740 VEGSNV

-776 SHASSDAPKATH
+776 SHASSDAPKAMH

-796 DASIPNA
+796 DVSIPNA

-825 GWYDSETGGNRLDG
+825 GWYDAETGGNRLDG

-860 TLNYDLN
+860 TLSYDLN
-867 GGNGTIA
+867 GGDGTIT
-874 SVTLNEGDKVKIPA
+874 SITLNEGDKVKIPA

-893 DGHKFLGWFTKS
+893 DGHKFLGWFTAP
-905 DGGDKVTADTV
+905 DGGNKVTADTV
-916 MSGNMTL
+916 
-923 YAHWE
+923 
-928 RIIPTYTVTYDV
+928 V
-940 NGGNGSIAQASVKEG
+940 NGN
-955 GKVTIPA
+955 
-962 EKPTKDG
+962 
-969 YKFLGWFTAPDG
+969 
-981 GDKVTSDTVVNGDMT
+981 MT

-1009 VRYDLNGGDGTIAPA
+1009 VSYDLNGGDGTIAPT
-1024 SIKEG
+1024 SVKEG
-1029 EKVAIPTDPTRGGY
+1029 EKVAIPTDPTRDGY

-1050 ASTEGDK
+1050 TSTGGDK
-1057 VTADTVVNGD
+1057 VTADTVVNGNI
-1067 MTVYAQWERII
+1067 TVYAQWERII

-1083 SYDVNGGNESYRDAT
+1083 SYDVNGGNESYSDAT

-1142 VHAHWERI
+1142 VHARWERI

-1170 TVKEGEKITLPADPT
+1170 TVKEGEKIALPADPT

-1199 GGDRVTG
+1199 GGDKATD
-1206 DTVVTDTMTL
+1206 DTVVTGAMTL
-1216 YAHWDE
+1216 YAHWNE
-1222 IETTFALTY
+1222 IKKPFALTY
-1231 DTDGGEHIDSVTL
+1231 DTDGGEHIDPVTL
-1244 ADGDKLPLPTPA
+1244 ANGDKLPLPTPT
-1256 RRGYTFLGWYDAKT
+1256 RRGYTFLGWYDAKD
-1270 GGNRLVPGTSTISG
+1270 GGNRLTTGTSTISG

-1291 WQKETTGENTNAG
+1291 WQKDSTGDNS
-1304 GNTNGNGNT
+1304 NGNGNT
-1313 NTETNGN
+1313 NTGTNGN
-1320 TGSGNSNENTGSN
+1320 TGSDSSNENTGGNGNGNENADTNSN
-1333 IGNGSNGS
+1333 TGGNVNNGTIGNGS
-1341 NGSTSHDDNLLG
+1341 TSPDDNLLG

-1359 DGKNDGTENGKL
+1359 DDKNDGAENGKR

-1380 GVTVSIFAA
+1380 GVTVSIFVV

>member
-7 QSLPRTAYRYP
+7 QSLPRTAYRHP

-25 VSVAFLTALLASPT
+25 VSAAFLAALLASPT

-275 SEDMGFGTINLVDAG
+275 SEDMGFGTISLVDAG

-344 TSKLKDGVV
+344 TSKSKDGVV

-380 VFRPNDTAATH
+380 VFRPNDTVTTH
-391 AGGDSLGTVES
+391 AGGDSLGAVES

-418 GISDGAMCYSDGSN
+418 GISDGALCYSDGSN

-467 GNATIAAAGVTKV
+467 GNATIAAAGVTRV
-480 QTAAVGS
+480 QTAAVGN

-532 GLDGNGFVHTEQWVD
+532 GLDSNGFVHTEQWVD
-547 GENNSQSDISGYK
+547 GENNSQSDIGGYK

-571 RISITSV
+571 RISLTSV
-578 TEDGTSVITGT
+578 TEDGTAVITGT

-630 SSNLTTYTFDAD
+630 SGNLSTYTFDAD
-642 RGAWQKADTKRVSPR
+642 RGAWQKADTKCVSPR

-727 AVVYRSID
+727 AVVYRSTD
-735 GSSWT
+735 GLSWT

-776 SHASSDAPKATH
+776 SHASSDAPKAAH

-796 DASIPNA
+796 DASISNA

-860 TLNYDLN
+860 T
-867 GGNGTIA
+867 
-874 SVTLNEGDKVKIPA
+874 
-888 TDPTR
+888 
-893 DGHKFLGWFTKS
+893 
-905 DGGDKVTADTV
+905 
-916 MSGNMTL
+916 
-923 YAHWE
+923 
-928 RIIPTYTVTYDV
+928 
-940 NGGNGSIAQASVKEG
+940 
-955 GKVTIPA
+955 
-962 EKPTKDG
+962 
-969 YKFLGWFTAPDG
+969 
-981 GDKVTSDTVVNGDMT
+981 
-996 VYAQWERI
+996 
-1004 IPTYT
+1004 
-1009 VRYDLNGGDGTIAPA
+1009 
-1024 SIKEG
+1024 
-1029 EKVAIPTDPTRGGY
+1029 
-1043 KFLGWFT
+1043 
-1050 ASTEGDK
+1050 
-1057 VTADTVVNGD
+1057 
-1067 MTVYAQWERII
+1067 
-1078 PTYTV
+1078 
-1083 SYDVNGGNESYRDAT
+1083 
-1098 VSEGGKVTLPADP
+1098 
-1111 TRDGYKFLGW
+1111 
-1121 FTERNGGS
+1121 
-1129 EVSSDTVVTGNMT
+1129 
-1142 VHAHWERI
+1142 
-1150 IPTYTVSYD
+1150 VSYD
-1159 VNGGNGSYSPT
+1159 VNGGNGNYSPT

-1185 REGYEFLGWFTAPT
+1185 RDGYEFLGWFTDPT

-1206 DTVVTDTMTL
+1206 DTVVTGVMML

-1222 IETTFALTY
+1222 IETTFTLTY

-1244 ADGDKLPLPTPA
+1244 AGGDRLPLPTPT
-1256 RRGYTFLGWYDAKT
+1256 RRGYTFLGWYDAKD
-1270 GGNRLVPGTSTISG
+1270 GGNRLTPGTSTISG

-1291 WQKETTGENTNAG
+1291 WQKETAGENTNTG
-1304 GNTNGNGNT
+1304 DNVNGNTNGNANANT
-1313 NTETNGN
+1313 GTNDN
-1320 TGSGNSNENTGSN
+1320 TGSGNSNENTGDN

-1341 NGSTSHDDNLLG
+1341 ASPDDNLLG
-1353 NVTGGK
+1353 NTTGGK

-1380 GVTVSIFAA
+1380 GVTVSIFAV
-1389 IGAAIGAVAA
+1389 IGVAIGAVAA

>member
-7 QSLPRTAYRYP
+7 QSLPRTAYRHP

-25 VSVAFLTALLASPT
+25 VSAAFLAALLASPT

-64 SSDTYNST
+64 SSDTYNAT

-87 FNADDSTGEFKRYVG
+87 FNAEDSTGEFKRYVG

-107 KVSVDSVF
+107 KVNVDSVF

-161 TQANID
+161 TKANID

-290 EHNLGTYGTSNHA
+290 EHNLGTYGASNHA

-344 TSKLKDGVV
+344 TSKSKDGVV

-418 GISDGAMCYSDGSN
+418 GISDGALCYSDGSN

-467 GNATIAAAGVTKV
+467 GNATIAATGVTKV
-480 QTAAVGS
+480 QTAAVNG

-547 GENNSQSDISGYK
+547 GENNSQSDIGGYK

-571 RISITSV
+571 RISLTSV

-642 RGAWQKADTKRVSPR
+642 RGAWQQADTKHVSPR

-686 SNGTVSDVACDVL
+686 SNGTVSDIACDVL

-720 QDNGVMS
+720 QDSGVMS
-727 AVVYRSID
+727 AVVYRSTD

-776 SHASSDAPKATH
+776 SHASSDAPKAMH

-809 ALPLPADPTRD
+809 ALPLPTDPTRD

-825 GWYDSETGGNRLDG
+825 GWYDAETGGNRLDG

-860 TLNYDLN
+860 TL
-867 GGNGTIA
+867 
-874 SVTLNEGDKVKIPA
+874 S
-888 TDPTR
+888 
-893 DGHKFLGWFTKS
+893 
-905 DGGDKVTADTV
+905 
-916 MSGNMTL
+916 
-923 YAHWE
+923 
-928 RIIPTYTVTYDV
+928 
-940 NGGNGSIAQASVKEG
+940 
-955 GKVTIPA
+955 
-962 EKPTKDG
+962 
-969 YKFLGWFTAPDG
+969 
-981 GDKVTSDTVVNGDMT
+981 
-996 VYAQWERI
+996 
-1004 IPTYT
+1004 
-1009 VRYDLNGGDGTIAPA
+1009 YDLNGGDGTIAPT
-1024 SIKEG
+1024 SVKEG
-1029 EKVAIPTDPTRGGY
+1029 EKLAIPT
-1043 KFLGWFT
+1043 
-1050 ASTEGDK
+1050 
-1057 VTADTVVNGD
+1057 
-1067 MTVYAQWERII
+1067 
-1078 PTYTV
+1078 
-1083 SYDVNGGNESYRDAT
+1083 
-1098 VSEGGKVTLPADP
+1098 DP

-1142 VHAHWERI
+1142 VYARWERI
-1150 IPTYTVSYD
+1150 VPTYTVSYD
-1159 VNGGNGSYSPT
+1159 VNGGNGTYSPT
-1170 TVKEGEKITLPADPT
+1170 TVKEGEKIALPADPT
-1185 REGYEFLGWFTAPT
+1185 RDGYEFIGWFTAPT
-1199 GGDRVTG
+1199 GGDKVTS
-1206 DTVVTDTMTL
+1206 DTAVAGNMTL
-1216 YAHWDE
+1216 YAHWNE
-1222 IETTFALTY
+1222 IKKSFALTY
-1231 DTDGGEHIDSVTL
+1231 DTDGGEHIDPVTL
-1244 ADGDKLPLPTPA
+1244 ADGDRMPLPTPT
-1256 RRGYTFLGWYDAKT
+1256 RRGYTFLGWYDEKD
-1270 GGNRLVPGTSTISG
+1270 GGNRLTPGTSTISS

-1291 WQKETTGENTNAG
+1291 WKKDSTGDNV
-1304 GNTNGNGNT
+1304 NGNGNT
-1313 NTETNGN
+1313 NTGTNGN
-1320 TGSGNSNENTGSN
+1320 TDSDGSNENTG
-1333 IGNGSNGS
+1333 GNGNGNENAGTNSNTGGNVNNGAAENDSNGS
-1341 NGSTSHDDNLLG
+1341 ASPDDNLLG
-1353 NVTGGK
+1353 NATDK
-1359 DGKNDGTENGKL
+1359 KYGKNDGTENEKR

-1380 GVTVSIFAA
+1380 GVTVSIFVV
-1389 IGAAIGAVAA
+1389 IGAAIGAIAA

>member
-7 QSLPRTAYRYP
+7 QSLPRTAYRHP

-25 VSVAFLTALLASPT
+25 VSAAFLAALLASPT

-47 PAGNTANLV
+47 PAGNTSNLV

-64 SSDTYNST
+64 SSDTYNAT

-87 FNADDSTGEFKRYVG
+87 FNAEDSTGEFKRYVG

-107 KVSVDSVF
+107 KVNVDSVF

-161 TQANID
+161 TKANID

-275 SEDMGFGTINLVDAG
+275 SEDMGFGTINLVDTG

-344 TSKLKDGVV
+344 TSKSKDGVV

-380 VFRPNDTAATH
+380 VFRPNDTGATH
-391 AGGDSLGTVES
+391 AGGDSLGIVES

-418 GISDGAMCYSDGSN
+418 GISEGALCYSDGSN

-467 GNATIAAAGVTKV
+467 GNATIAATGVTKV
-480 QTAAVGS
+480 QTAAVNG

-571 RISITSV
+571 RISLTSV

-630 SSNLTTYTFDAD
+630 SSSLATYTFDAD
-642 RGAWQKADTKRVSPR
+642 SGSWQKADTKRVSPR

-686 SNGTVSDVACDVL
+686 SNGAVSDVACDVL

-720 QDNGVMS
+720 QDNGIMS
-727 AVVYRSID
+727 AVVYRSTD

-756 ARLDGN
+756 VRLDGN

-776 SHASSDAPKATH
+776 SHASSDAPKTTH

-809 ALPLPADPTRD
+809 ALPLPIDPTRD

-825 GWYDSETGGNRLDG
+825 GWYDAETGGNRLDG

-846 ITVYARWE
+846 ITLYARWE

-860 TLNYDLN
+860 TL
-867 GGNGTIA
+867 
-874 SVTLNEGDKVKIPA
+874 S
-888 TDPTR
+888 
-893 DGHKFLGWFTKS
+893 
-905 DGGDKVTADTV
+905 
-916 MSGNMTL
+916 
-923 YAHWE
+923 
-928 RIIPTYTVTYDV
+928 
-940 NGGNGSIAQASVKEG
+940 
-955 GKVTIPA
+955 
-962 EKPTKDG
+962 
-969 YKFLGWFTAPDG
+969 
-981 GDKVTSDTVVNGDMT
+981 
-996 VYAQWERI
+996 
-1004 IPTYT
+1004 
-1009 VRYDLNGGDGTIAPA
+1009 YDLNGGDGTIAPA

-1029 EKVAIPTDPTRGGY
+1029 EKI
-1043 KFLGWFT
+1043 
-1050 ASTEGDK
+1050 
-1057 VTADTVVNGD
+1057 
-1067 MTVYAQWERII
+1067 
-1078 PTYTV
+1078 
-1083 SYDVNGGNESYRDAT
+1083 
-1098 VSEGGKVTLPADP
+1098 TLPADP
-1111 TRDGYKFLGW
+1111 TRD
-1121 FTERNGGS
+1121 
-1129 EVSSDTVVTGNMT
+1129 
-1142 VHAHWERI
+1142 
-1150 IPTYTVSYD
+1150 
-1159 VNGGNGSYSPT
+1159 
-1170 TVKEGEKITLPADPT
+1170 
-1185 REGYEFLGWFTAPT
+1185 GYEFLGWFTAPT
-1199 GGDRVTG
+1199 DGDRVTG
-1206 DTVVTDTMTL
+1206 DTVVTGPMTL
-1216 YAHWDE
+1216 YAHWNE
-1222 IETTFALTY
+1222 IKKSFALTY
-1231 DTDGGEHIDSVTL
+1231 DTDGGEHIDAVTL
-1244 ADGDKLPLPTPA
+1244 ADGDKLPLPTPI
-1256 RRGYTFLGWYDAKT
+1256 RRGYTFLGWYDAKD
-1270 GGNRLVPGTSTISG
+1270 GGNRLTPGTSTISG

-1313 NTETNGN
+1313 NTGTNGN
-1320 TGSGNSNENTGSN
+1320 TGSDGSNGNTGDNGNGNENAGTGSN
-1333 IGNGSNGS
+1333 TGGNVNNGAPGNGSNS
-1341 NGSTSHDDNLLG
+1341 STSPDDNLLG
-1353 NVTGGK
+1353 SANGK
-1359 DGKNDGTENGKL
+1359 KDNKNDGTENGKR

-1380 GVTVSIFAA
+1380 GVTVSIFVV

-1404 RKRK
+1404 KKRK

>member
-7 QSLPRTAYRYP
+7 QSLPRTAYRHP

-25 VSVAFLTALLASPT
+25 VSAAFLAALLASPT

-47 PAGNTANLV
+47 PAGNTTNLV

-87 FNADDSTGEFKRYVG
+87 FNAEDSTGEFKRYVG

-107 KVSVDSVF
+107 MVNVDSVF

-161 TQANID
+161 TKANID

-290 EHNLGTYGTSNHA
+290 EHNLGTYGASNHA

-344 TSKLKDGVV
+344 TSKSKDGVV

-418 GISDGAMCYSDGSN
+418 GISDGALCYSDGSN

-480 QTAAVGS
+480 QTAAVNG

-506 GAWTQIYSMDLSDS
+506 GTWTQIYSMDLSDS

-547 GENNSQSDISGYK
+547 GDNNSQNDIGGYK
-560 LKSTRLSSYNG
+560 LKSVRLSSNGG
-571 RISITSV
+571 RIFITSV
-578 TEDGTSVITGT
+578 TEDGTSVRTGT
-589 FEDTTDYLLTEDAN
+589 FEDTTDYLMTEDDTASLKITGAN
-603 EILRIPGSNIVD
+603 VVN
-615 AVMIDHDTL
+615 AVMIDHNTL

-630 SSNLTTYTFDAD
+630 SGNLSTYTFDAD

-720 QDNGVMS
+720 QDNGAMS

-905 DGGDKVTADTV
+905 DGGDKVT
-916 MSGNMTL
+916 
-923 YAHWE
+923 
-928 RIIPTYTVTYDV
+928 
-940 NGGNGSIAQASVKEG
+940 
-955 GKVTIPA
+955 
-962 EKPTKDG
+962 
-969 YKFLGWFTAPDG
+969 
-981 GDKVTSDTVVNGDMT
+981 SDTVVNGDMT

-1050 ASTEGDK
+1050 ASTGGDK
-1057 VTADTVVNGD
+1057 VTADTVANGN

-1098 VSEGGKVTLPADP
+1098 VSEGGKVALPADP
-1111 TRDGYKFLGW
+1111 TRDGHKFLGW

-1206 DTVVTDTMTL
+1206 DTVVTGTMTL

-1244 ADGDKLPLPTPA
+1244 ADGDKLPLPTPT

-1291 WQKETTGENTNAG
+1291 WQKDSTGDNSNTGGNAN
-1304 GNTNGNGNT
+1304 GNTNGNANANT
-1313 NTETNGN
+1313 GTNGN
-1320 TGSGNSNENTGSN
+1320 TGSGNSNENTGDN
-1333 IGNGSNGS
+1333 IGNSSNGS
-1341 NGSTSHDDNLLG
+1341 ASPDDNLLG
-1353 NVTGGK
+1353 NATGK
-1359 DGKNDGTENGKL
+1359 EDGKANGTENEKR

-1380 GVTVSIFAA
+1380 GVTVSIFAV

>member
-7 QSLPRTAYRYP
+7 QSLPRTAYRHP

-25 VSVAFLTALLASPT
+25 VSAAFLAALLASPT

-47 PAGNTANLV
+47 PAGNTTNLV

-87 FNADDSTGEFKRYVG
+87 FNAEDSTGEFKRYVG

-107 KVSVDSVF
+107 MVNVDSVF

-161 TQANID
+161 TKANID

-290 EHNLGTYGTSNHA
+290 EHNLGTYGASNHA

-344 TSKLKDGVV
+344 MSKSKDGVV

-418 GISDGAMCYSDGSN
+418 GISDGALCYSDGSN

-480 QTAAVGS
+480 QTAAVNG

-506 GAWTQIYSMDLSDS
+506 GTWTQIYSMDLSDS

-547 GENNSQSDISGYK
+547 GDNNSQNDIGGYK
-560 LKSTRLSSYNG
+560 LKSVRLSSNGG
-571 RISITSV
+571 RIFITSV
-578 TEDGTSVITGT
+578 TEDGTSVRTGT
-589 FEDTTDYLLTEDAN
+589 FEDTTDYLMTEDDTASLKITGAN
-603 EILRIPGSNIVD
+603 VVN
-615 AVMIDHDTL
+615 AVMIDHNTL

-630 SSNLTTYTFDAD
+630 SGNLSTYTFDAD

-720 QDNGVMS
+720 QDNGAMS

-905 DGGDKVTADTV
+905 DGGDKVT
-916 MSGNMTL
+916 
-923 YAHWE
+923 
-928 RIIPTYTVTYDV
+928 
-940 NGGNGSIAQASVKEG
+940 
-955 GKVTIPA
+955 
-962 EKPTKDG
+962 
-969 YKFLGWFTAPDG
+969 
-981 GDKVTSDTVVNGDMT
+981 SDTVVNGDMT

-1050 ASTEGDK
+1050 ASTGGDK
-1057 VTADTVVNGD
+1057 VTADTVVNGN

-1098 VSEGGKVTLPADP
+1098 VSEGGKVALPADP
-1111 TRDGYKFLGW
+1111 TRDGHKFLGW

-1206 DTVVTDTMTL
+1206 DTVVTGTMTL

-1244 ADGDKLPLPTPA
+1244 ADGDKLPLPTPT

-1291 WQKETTGENTNAG
+1291 WQKDSTGDNSNTGGNAN
-1304 GNTNGNGNT
+1304 GNTNGNANANT
-1313 NTETNGN
+1313 GTNGN
-1320 TGSGNSNENTGSN
+1320 TGSGNSNENTGDN
-1333 IGNGSNGS
+1333 IGNSSNGS
-1341 NGSTSHDDNLLG
+1341 ASPDDNLLG
-1353 NVTGGK
+1353 NATGK
-1359 DGKNDGTENGKL
+1359 EDGKANGTENEKR

-1380 GVTVSIFAA
+1380 GVTVSIFTV